1 MRPRLKWL
9 FLLPAV
15 LVGLFLFVRWKFRS
29 EIPQKATL
37 ATFAA
42 DLDRSLKVRKNSVD
56 AFVFDGQHAVED
68 ALVGQEWHQANDELR
83 RQGATVVAYDQS
95 STMVTFPEQSLVPSP
110 GAKLVPTV
118 VLFRNRP
125 QSGDAPDAL
134 KVMHA
139 EFLLRSIEPVRSED
153 WLRAFPNTSSI
164 GIALARPKLRALIPK
179 YEWLRDVTVRHSH
192 SRDVP
197 GQKGF
202 LSVQFDL
209 GNPPDKEERRLYLN
223 YQFTTELEPMPRRY
237 VSWIPFTYEGSR
249 DFTTFLQASGELG
262 EAAATRKT
270 FLLRKKRTPD
280 RDRVEPELP
289 TVVTNRGLEMLPAD
303 ITTLDV
309 GQVPALDFSLLQ
321 RFQKVTTLDVG
332 YIGTLSQAKALTS
345 LPGLTD
351 IRFRTNSP
359 EVVVQIGQLRNLVS
373 IDLVG
378 APNQWGKHFTT
389 KTLLPLAR
397 LPKLRR
403 FNIVRTNGS
412 GDELVRAF
420 AKLNDLSELQLRER
434 ATYTAEALGELRN
447 AKHLRRLW
455 IRGDSIDAKGWAAI
469 AGCRSIEDLL
479 ISTANLDKASL
490 GLISS
495 MPNLKSL
502 RLTSIKGSIEA
513 GSFANAQGLESLTFL
528 NCSGTN
534 RARAKKI
541 QKALGNEFEFQD

>member
-1 MRPRLKWL
+1 MRPKLKWL

-29 EIPQKATL
+29 ESPQKATL
-37 ATFAA
+37 STFAA
-42 DLDRSLKVRKNSVD
+42 DLERSLKVRKNSVD

-68 ALVGQEWHQANDELR
+68 ALIGQEWHRANDELQ
-83 RQGATVVAYDQS
+83 RQGARVVDYDQS
-95 STMVTFPEQSLVPSP
+95 STMITFPEQSLVPSP

-125 QSGDAPDAL
+125 RNGDAPDDL
-134 KVMHA
+134 KVTHA

-164 GIALARPKLRALIPK
+164 GIALARPKLRALILK
-179 YEWLRDVTVRHSH
+179 YEWLRDVSVRHSH

-249 DFTTFLQASGELG
+249 DFTTLLQASGELG
-262 EAAATRKT
+262 EAPATRKT
-270 FLLRKKRTPD
+270 FLLRKKGTRD
-280 RDRVEPELP
+280 RDGVEPELT
-289 TVVTNRGLEMLPAD
+289 TVATNRGLEKLLAD

-321 RFQKVTTLDVG
+321 RFHKVTTLDAG
-332 YIGTLSQAKALTS
+332 YIGTLSQAKALS
-345 LPGLTD
+345 ALPGLTD

-359 EVVVQIGQLRNLVS
+359 EVVAQIGQLRNLVS

-378 APNQWGKHFTT
+378 APNQWGKHFTA
-389 KTLLPLAR
+389 KTLLPLAS
-397 LPKLRR
+397 LPKIRR
-403 FNIVRTNGS
+403 FNVVRTNGS
-412 GDELVRAF
+412 GDELVRALSR
-420 AKLNDLSELQLRER
+420 LNDLSELQLMER

-447 AKHLRRLW
+447 AKRLRRLW

-469 AGCRSIEDLL
+469 AECKSIEDLL
-479 ISTANLDKASL
+479 ISTATLDKASL

-495 MPNLKSL
+495 MPNLKRL
-502 RLTSIKGSIEA
+502 RLTTLKGSIEA
-513 GSFANAQGLESLTFL
+513 DSFANAQRLENLSFL
-528 NCSGTN
+528 NCSGMN
-534 RARAKKI
+534 LARAKQI
-541 QKALGNEFEFQD
+541 QTALGNEFEFQD